1 MTALERRTKRRRG
14 IALSVLAG
22 GFLLSAAL
30 RTGDVIAALPNMA
43 EDGFGNALPSSAK
56 PGAESGDADLRLIAA
71 LRDRQ
76 QKLAEREAAVAERAQ
91 VLEEIERRLE
101 QRLEELA
108 AAQRSLEATAALV
121 DDAAG
126 KDIRHLATMYQ
137 QMKPKQAGAIFNQM
151 APSFAAGFLG
161 EMAPEAAALIM
172 ANMDADKAYAVS
184 LLLAGRNVGR
194 SAEGGNLQPSLKPT
208 P

>member
-1 MTALERRTKRRRG
+1 MTAQAKRKKRRRG
-14 IALSVLAG
+14 IALTVLAG

-30 RTGDVIAALPNMA
+30 RTGDVVAALPGLP
-43 EDGFGNALPSSAK
+43 EDGFGNALPTAEK
-56 PGAESGDADLRLIAA
+56 PGTGPGDSELRLIAE
-71 LRDRQ
+71 LRERQ
-76 QKLAEREAAVAERAQ
+76 KMVAEREAALAEREQ
-91 VLEEIERRLE
+91 VLEEIERRLR
-101 QRLEELA
+101 QRLEDLA
-108 AAQRSLEATAALV
+108 AAQRTLESTAALV

-172 ANMDADKAYAVS
+172 ANMEANKAYGVS

-194 SAEGGNLQPSLKPT
+194 AADAGNVQPSLKPT